1 MIDRMKRT
9 IPLLTMAVLL
19 LAGCGSRPAGGA
31 RAAAV
36 PEAPPCVPS
45 AELLPGKGLSP
56 AVDAAHEAAID
67 GLLARIAAC
76 VPLHYEHDAIIFGN
90 REGLL
95 PPRPYGYYREYTL
108 AIPGRKIGDAP
119 IEVRVGTWTLTTGD
133 ITSVRGP
140 ERLVIG
146 GGKEIFYSPDHYVH
160 FAELKI
166 VR

>member
-1 MIDRMKRT
+1 MGKLA
-9 IPLLTMAVLL
+9 PLLAVTAL
-19 LAGCGSRPAGGA
+19 LAGCGNAPARPRSGA
-31 RAAAV
+31 
-36 PEAPPCVPS
+36 PEAPPCVSS
-45 AELLPGKGLSP
+45 AAILPGGGFSPEVDAVHAAAISELLEK
-56 AVDAAHEAAID
+56 V
-67 GLLARIAAC
+67 AAC

-119 IEVRVGTWTLTTGD
+119 ITVRVGTWTLTTGD
-133 ITSVRGP
+133 ITSPRGP

-166 VR
+166 VRR